1 MMAAYNTHTATTSN
15 MYITG
20 KADPTVLP
28 VTKKAL
34 KAQRKEAQ
42 NAMMSAIIRERA
54 AAQRAKIVEDIQDVD
69 FSE

>member
-1 MMAAYNTHTATTSN
+1 MMAAYNTHTATPATYRVN
-15 MYITG
+15 T
-20 KADPTVLP
+20 ADPTVP
-28 VTKKAL
+28 AVTKKAL

-42 NAMMSAIIRERA
+42 NAILSAIIRERA